1 MATIATI
8 QRKMKEFDTFARNTV
23 HTKSPE
29 YALQTKWKELFGID
43 LATDSAKSFTNYYR
57 SMSSRQSG
65 GAFSQLTPAG
75 LAYTMT
81 PGLNPGAYGRFPVAI
96 DTDVQSIRDLDVYF
110 QNSLTSRCGAE
121 NSSLTIPEGM
131 GSNLVGGASRK
142 NSRKNSRMNVMRKNS
157 RKNSRMNVM
166 RKNSRMNV
174 MRKNS
179 RKNSRMN
186 VMRKDSR
193 MNVMR
198 KNSRKNNRM
207 NVMRKDRRNT
217 RRQNGGLMGVADNL
231 TTSLSTRPYLASV
244 PVGVLQTVG
253 ASVSGSTQQVPIS
266 GNPTAHTWQYQ
277 NKGIDGLVAPSNVA
291 YIANNFDK
299 FASPA
304 PWQTQS

>member
-166 RKNSRMNV
+166 RK
-174 MRKNS
+174 
-179 RKNSRMN
+179 
-186 VMRKDSR
+186 DSR